1 MRNLLTLVSPLL
13 GLAVVFW
20 APAAKAHCPHGNSF
34 THEHCPSPPESGATL
49 GDLECSTDQIAKYDG
64 TDWVCD
70 VDRGVKFVFVTSTL
84 SDGDLGGLEG
94 ADMECNVLAE
104 IAGLPGEFVAWLS
117 TASVDAVER
126 LTGYDG
132 PWFNTNGGF
141 VAASLADL
149 TRGTIRSEVEYDEDG
164 TLIIPGSINDVVWT
178 GTLPDGTGKGAYCG
192 DWISGSAGDTGSIG
206 LTSTTVDGRW
216 TDEDWDNTTPN
227 PACDLDFHIYCFE
240 Q

>member
-1 MRNLLTLVSPLL
+1 MRSLSTFATLLL

-84 SDGDLGGLEG
+84 SEGDLGGLEG

-104 IAGLPGEFVAWLS
+104 NAGLPGEFVAWLS

-132 PWFNTNGGF
+132 PWFNTNGGL

-149 TRGTIRSEVEYDEDG
+149 THGVLHDSIGFDEEGLIHNTGTDAA
-164 TLIIPGSINDVVWT
+164 WT
-178 GTLPDGTGKGAYCG
+178 GTLPDGTGGGAYCG
-192 DWISGSAGDTGSIG
+192 DWTSGLAGDSGVRGSMFI
-206 LTSTTVDGRW
+206 LSDGRW
-216 TDEDWDNTTPN
+216 TDEDTDPCNVSDSRT
-227 PACDLDFHIYCFE
+227 YCFE
-240 Q
+240 K